1 MTDKEKAMRH
11 DSFIQLLDDQL
22 EVDLFAVEAQ
32 AKSATWTRQIL
43 TELEARS
50 ELFVTI
56 CEMLEDED
64 LTAKA
69 QELHTKVSGL
79 RA

>member
-1 MTDKEKAMRH
+1 MTEAEKAMRH

-32 AKSATWTRQIL
+32 AKSATWTRQMII
-43 TELEARS
+43 ELKARA

-56 CEMLEDED
+56 CDMLEDEN
-64 LTAKA
+64 LIVKA
-69 QELHTKVSGL
+69 QELQTKLSGL

>member
-32 AKSATWTRQIL
+32 AKSATWTRQTMI
-43 TELEARS
+43 ELKARA

-56 CEMLEDED
+56 CDMLEDET
-64 LTAKA
+64 LITKA
-69 QELHTKVSGL
+69 QELHTKVSDI

>member
-1 MTDKEKAMRH
+1 MTDKEKAMKH
-11 DSFIQLLDDQL
+11 DSFVQLLDDQL

-32 AKSATWTRQIL
+32 ANSATWTRQMLI
-43 TELEARS
+43 ELKARA

-56 CEMLEDED
+56 CDMLEDET
-64 LTAKA
+64 LIAKA
-69 QELHTKVSGL
+69 QELRTKVSDV

>member
-22 EVDLFAVEAQ
+22 EVDLYAVEAE
-32 AKSATWTRQIL
+32 AKSATWTRQMII
-43 TELEARS
+43 ELKARA

-56 CEMLEDED
+56 CDMLEDEN
-64 LTAKA
+64 LIGKA
-69 QELHTKVSGL
+69 QELHTKVNDL